1 MTGLE
6 ILDTAVKIGLGAFI
20 GAGSAYA
27 MAHLG
32 YRRDAEKVYIAA
44 KRAHWD
50 KVIELLNDVH
60 KAYPPA
66 RSAMEHHFSRM
77 TKGEPDT
84 VQQKAEFETQREKL
98 AEAFLKFTEAEGYI
112 LTMGAT
118 AVNDA
123 LTNYI
128 DAIDAF
134 HKQAKFDNPSFTL
147 ANVKEAQ
154 ASMSE
159 ARASLLKAIAEDYR
173 KAK

>member
-1 MTGLE
+1 M
-6 ILDTAVKIGLGAFI
+6 
-20 GAGSAYA
+20 
-27 MAHLG
+27 
-32 YRRDAEKVYIAA
+32 
-44 KRAHWD
+44 
-50 KVIELLNDVH
+50 EL
-60 KAYPPA
+60 
-66 RSAMEHHFSRM
+66 HFSRM

-84 VQQKAEFETQREKL
+84 VQQKAEFETRREKL
-98 AEAFLKFTEAEGYI
+98 EETFLKFTDAEGYI

>member
-1 MTGLE
+1 MTLLE
-6 ILDTAVKIGLGAFI
+6 ILDTTVKIGLGALI

-27 MAHLG
+27 MARLG

-44 KRAHWD
+44 KRKHLD
-50 KVIELLNDVH
+50 KVIELVNDIH
-60 KAYPPA
+60 KAYPPV
-66 RSAMEHHFSRM
+66 RSAMELHFSRM

-84 VQQKAEFETQREKL
+84 VQQKAEFETLREKL
-98 AEAFLKFTEAEGYI
+98 AEAFVKFTDAEGYI
-112 LTMGAT
+112 LAMGAT

-134 HKQAKFDNPSFTL
+134 HEQAKFDNPSFTL

-154 ASMSE
+154 ASMRE
-159 ARASLLKAIAEDYR
+159 ARTSLLKAIAEDYR

>member
-27 MAHLG
+27 MARLG

-44 KRAHWD
+44 KRAHLD

-60 KAYPPA
+60 KAYPPV

-84 VQQKAEFETQREKL
+84 VQQRQSLRP
-98 AEAFLKFTEAEGYI
+98 
-112 LTMGAT
+112 
-118 AVNDA
+118 DA
-123 LTNYI
+123 KNSKKH
-128 DAIDAF
+128 F
-134 HKQAKFDNPSFTL
+134 S
-147 ANVKEAQ
+147 
-154 ASMSE
+154 
-159 ARASLLKAIAEDYR
+159 SLRMPKVIS
-173 KAK
+173 